1 MPRSERSKGASTSE
15 LGWRDAWRLTD
26 VAFLELSLQ
35 AIYASKQG
43 NLPPPIPAAQVARQ
57 ARSRVVQSKAIVATV
72 LALLV
77 AGACLLMRAAPRI
90 VATPFFGVPVSIP
103 VFQAGVLCGLLTL
116 EVAFLW
122 WTGLQVLPTFLAS
135 AVLPVLEPLP
145 IDERTLGRVAGLLY
159 LRLFDLPAIT
169 VIVVTPLFVA
179 LTLGPVYGLAI
190 LPGAAAAVSFALA
203 LGLLTGRF
211 FVRRVQGSRGGGGHT
226 IVRWA
231 YLVLWVLPAFAM
243 FGLIVV
249 APGFL
254 ALIANTTSAGP
265 TPSNYLLAASFPFSL
280 AALPGAAANGAGV
293 YGLDATGA
301 TVLVAASIGYL
312 ALAIGAMAWLLGAV
326 RRVGLA
332 PPLIPA
338 SAPAARYDLVPQT
351 PALAVLTKDLRI
363 ASRMPGYAFLVI
375 LPILDAAAL
384 GLFTFISGPAGS
396 TTTFGLALAA
406 VSTAALLA
414 TFFGPAFFAT
424 EVIAYSYGRTLPLS
438 DRSIL
443 IGKVALVV
451 AIYLVASALVL
462 GLTLFRVFQ
471 PVVFV
476 AFIAAELPAVT
487 AASFLELGILF
498 RRAQAKGL
506 PIVNLYSGAW
516 IAVLVSIPGI
526 LVAGAPLVAF
536 EAVGGASSTL
546 GFVAMAAFA
555 LGELAIC
562 APFAL
567 GIGGG

>member
-1 MPRSERSKGASTSE
+1 VATM
-15 LGWRDAWRLTD
+15 GWRDAWRLTD

-43 NLPPPIPAAQVARQ
+43 NLPPPIPAEQVARK

-77 AGACLLMRAAPRI
+77 AGACLLIRAAPRI
-90 VATPFFGVPVSIP
+90 VSTPFFGVPVSIP
-103 VFQAGVLCGLLTL
+103 VFEAGILTGLLTL

-159 LRLFDLPAIT
+159 LRLFDIPALT
-169 VIVVTPLFVA
+169 VLVVTPLLLG

-211 FVRRVQGSRGGGGHT
+211 FVRRVQGSRGGGGNT

-254 ALIANTTSAGP
+254 ALIATTTSSGP
-265 TPSNYLLAASFPFSL
+265 SVATDLLAASFPFSL
-280 AALPGAAANGAGV
+280 AALPGALVNGAGAF
-293 YGLDATGA
+293 GLDATG
-301 TVLVAASIGYL
+301 TLVLVGASLGYL

-332 PPLIPA
+332 PPLVPA
-338 SAPAARYDLVPQT
+338 VGPVARYDLVPQR
-351 PALAVLTKDLRI
+351 PSRAVLTKDLRI

-384 GLFTFISGPAGS
+384 GLFTYISGPAGS

-424 EVIAYSYGRTLPLS
+424 EVVAYSYGRTLPLP

-443 IGKVALVV
+443 LGKVALVV

-462 GLTLFRVFQ
+462 GLTLLRVFQ
-471 PVVFV
+471 PIVFTGFV
-476 AFIAAELPAVT
+476 AAELPAVT

-498 RRAQAKGL
+498 RRARARGL

-516 IAVLVSIPGI
+516 YAVLVSIPGI

-536 EAVGGASSTL
+536 QFFNGDGSGIGILAMGALAV
-546 GFVAMAAFA
+546 
-555 LGELAIC
+555 GELATC
-562 APFAL
+562 LPFAL
-567 GIGGG
+567 VLGGGRTG

>member
-1 MPRSERSKGASTSE
+1 MRER
-15 LGWRDAWRLTD
+15 GWRDAWRLTD
-26 VAFLELSLQ
+26 LAFLELSLQ

-43 NLPPPIPAAQVARQ
+43 NLPPPVPASQIARR

-77 AGACLLMRAAPRI
+77 AGACLLIRAAPRI
-90 VATPFFGVPVSIP
+90 VATPFFHVPVSVPI
-103 VFQAGVLCGLLTL
+103 FDAGVVTGLLTL

-159 LRLFDLPAIT
+159 LRLFDLPALT
-169 VIVVTPLFVA
+169 VLVVTPLFLG
-179 LTLGPVYGLAI
+179 LTLGPGYGLAL
-190 LPGAAAAVSFALA
+190 LPGAAAAVAFALA

-243 FGLIVV
+243 FGLIAV
-249 APGFL
+249 APGFF
-254 ALIANTTSAGP
+254 AFIATITSGGP
-265 TPSNYLLAASFPFSL
+265 SAASYLLSASFPFAL
-280 AALPGAAANGAGV
+280 AALPGAITGGAGTF
-293 YGLDATGA
+293 GLDAAGSV
-301 TVLVAASIGYL
+301 VLAAAALGYL
-312 ALAIGAMAWLLGAV
+312 VLAIGSMLWLFGAV

-332 PPLIPA
+332 PPLVA
-338 SAPAARYDLVPQT
+338 AVAPAARYDLWPQR
-351 PALAVLTKDLRI
+351 PARAVLTKDLRI

-384 GLFTFISGPAGS
+384 GMFTFISGPS
-396 TTTFGLALAA
+396 NTTTTFGLALAA

-424 EVIAYSYGRTLPLS
+424 EVIAYSYGRTLPLP

-443 IGKVALVV
+443 LGKVALVV
-451 AIYLVASALVL
+451 AIYLVAAALVL

-471 PVVFV
+471 PEIFV
-476 AFIAAELPAVT
+476 AFILAELPAVT

-498 RRAQAKGL
+498 RRAQKRGL

-516 IAVLVSIPGI
+516 YAVIVSIPGVI
-526 LVAGAPLVAF
+526 LAGIPLVAF
-536 EAVGGASSTL
+536 QAVGHTGNTIGL
-546 GFVAMAAFA
+546 VTMAALS
-555 LGELAIC
+555 LGELALC

-567 GIGGG
+567 GMGGR

>member
-1 MPRSERSKGASTSE
+1 VRGA
-15 LGWRDAWRLTD
+15 GWREAWRLSD

-43 NLPPPIPAAQVARQ
+43 NLPPPIPAAQVARK
-57 ARSRVVQSKAIVATV
+57 ARSRVIQSKAIVATV
-72 LALLV
+72 LAMLV
-77 AGACLLMRAAPRI
+77 AGACLLLRVAPRI
-90 VATPFFGVPVSIP
+90 VATPFFGVPVSVP
-103 VFQAGVLCGLLTL
+103 VFDAGVLTGLLTL

-159 LRLFDLPAIT
+159 LRLFDLPALT
-169 VIVVTPLFVA
+169 VVVVTPLFLA
-179 LTLGPVYGLAI
+179 LTLGPLYGLAI
-190 LPGAAAAVSFALA
+190 LPGAAAAVAFALA

-254 ALIANTTSAGP
+254 ALIARTTSGGP
-265 TPSNYLLAASFPFSL
+265 SLANDLLVASFPFSM
-280 AALPGAAANGAGV
+280 AALPGAVTNGGSAF
-293 YGLDATGA
+293 GLDAIGS
-301 TVLVAASIGYL
+301 TVLVLASVGYL
-312 ALAIGAMAWLLGAV
+312 ALAVGAMVWLLGAV

-332 PPLIPA
+332 PPLVA
-338 SAPAARYDLVPQT
+338 AQAPPARYDLAPQR
-351 PALAVLTKDLRI
+351 PSRAVLTKDLRI

-384 GLFTFISGPAGS
+384 GLFTYISGPSGS

-424 EVIAYSYGRTLPLS
+424 EVIAYSYGRTLPLA

-443 IGKVALVV
+443 IGKVTLVV

-462 GLTLFRVFQ
+462 GLTLLRVFQ
-471 PVVFV
+471 PIVFV
-476 AFIAAELPAVT
+476 AFVAAELPAVA

-498 RRAQAKGL
+498 RRARARGL

-516 IAVLVSIPGI
+516 YAVLVSIPG
-526 LVAGAPLVAF
+526 LVVASTPLVAF
-536 EAVGGASSTL
+536 QLVGGAGSAIGL
-546 GFVAMAAFA
+546 VAMAAFA
-555 LGELAIC
+555 LGELAVC

-567 GIGGG
+567 GIRGG

>member
-1 MPRSERSKGASTSE
+1 MRM
-15 LGWRDAWRLTD
+15 GWREAWRLTD

-35 AIYASKQG
+35 AIYASRQG
-43 NLPPPIPAAQVARQ
+43 NLPPPIPPSEVART
-57 ARSRVVQSKAIVATV
+57 ARGRVVQSKAIVATV

-77 AGACLLMRAAPRI
+77 AGACLLIKAAPRI

-103 VFQAGVLCGLLTL
+103 VFEAGVLTGLLTL

-145 IDERTLGRVAGLLY
+145 IDERTLSRVAGLLY
-159 LRLFDLPAIT
+159 LRLFDIPALT
-169 VIVVTPLFVA
+169 VLVVTPLFLA
-179 LTLGPVYGLAI
+179 LTLGPAYGLAI
-190 LPGAAAAVSFALA
+190 LPGAVAAVAFALA

-211 FVRRVQGSRGGGGHT
+211 FVRRAQGSRGGGGHT
-226 IVRWA
+226 VVRWA

-243 FGLIVV
+243 FALIVV

-254 ALIANTTSAGP
+254 ALIAVTTSHGP
-265 TPSNYLLAASFPFSL
+265 SVGVDLLAASFPFSL
-280 AALPGAAANGAGV
+280 AALPGAVTSGGGV
-293 YGLDATGA
+293 FGLDGTGSA
-301 TVLVAASIGYL
+301 VL
-312 ALAIGAMAWLLGAV
+312 ALASLGYVVLAAGSMIWLLGAV

-332 PPLIPA
+332 PPLVPVG
-338 SAPAARYDLVPQT
+338 APATRFDLVPQA
-351 PALAVLTKDLRI
+351 PARAVLTKDMRI

-375 LPILDAAAL
+375 LPILDAVAL
-384 GLFTFISGPAGS
+384 GLFTFLSGPAGS

-424 EVIAYSYGRTLPLS
+424 EVIAYAYGRTLPLT

-443 IGKVALVV
+443 LGKVALVA
-451 AIYLVASALVL
+451 AIYLVAGALVL
-462 GLTLFRVFQ
+462 GLTLLRVFQ
-471 PVVFV
+471 PGIFV
-476 AFIAAELPAVT
+476 AFVLAELPAVL

-498 RRAQAKGL
+498 RRARAKGL

-516 IAVLVSIPGI
+516 YAVLVSIPGVI
-526 LVAGAPLVAF
+526 VAGAPLVAF
-536 EAVGGASSTL
+536 QAVGRSGDVAGLT
-546 GFVAMAAFA
+546 AMAIFA
-555 LGELAIC
+555 VLELAVF

-567 GIGGG
+567 GPGGA